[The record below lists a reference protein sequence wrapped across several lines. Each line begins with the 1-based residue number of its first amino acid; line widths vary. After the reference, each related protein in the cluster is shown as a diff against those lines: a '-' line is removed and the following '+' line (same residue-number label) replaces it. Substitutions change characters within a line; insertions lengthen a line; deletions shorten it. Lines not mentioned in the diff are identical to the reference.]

1 MDQIL
6 NDVAGLIVNGLPT
19 FILVII
25 LTVCV
30 KYLYLQPLDKVLAER
45 YKLTEGARKA
55 AEDSLRNADSRVSEY
70 ETALSKARSGIY
82 QDQADFLRKVHAE
95 QSAQVA
101 AARVE
106 SDARISAAKAA
117 IAAEAKAASVSL
129 DAQSDL
135 LATRIADS
143 ILSGRV
149 S

>member
-30 KYLYLQPLDKVLAER
+30 KYLYLQPLDKVLAAR

-55 AEDSLRNADSRVSEY
+55 AEESLRNADSRVSEY
-70 ETALSKARSGIY
+70 EVALSKARSAIY
-82 QDQADFLRKVHAE
+82 QDQADFLRNVHAE

-101 AARVE
+101 SARAE
-106 SDARISAAKAA
+106 SDKRIAAAKAA
-117 IAAEAKAASVSL
+117 ITAEAKTAAEGL
-129 DAQSDL
+129 DAQSDI

>member
-1 MDQIL
+1 MAQIL

-19 FILVII
+19 FILVLI

-55 AEDSLRNADSRVSEY
+55 AEESLRHADSRISEY
-70 ETALSKARSGIY
+70 EAALAKARTAIY
-82 QDQADFLRKVHAE
+82 QDQAEFLRKVHDE

-101 AARVE
+101 AARAV
-106 SDARISAAKAA
+106 SDARIAEAKAA
-117 IAAEAKAASVSL
+117 IAMEARSAREGL
-129 DAQSDL
+129 DAQSDA

-143 ILSGRV
+143 ILTGRI

>member
-6 NDVAGLIVNGLPT
+6 HDVAGLVVSGLPT
-19 FILVII
+19 FILVIL

-30 KYLYLQPLDKVLAER
+30 KYLYLQPLDRVLAER

-55 AEDSLRNADSRVSEY
+55 AEESLRNADSRISEY

-101 AARVE
+101 AARAE
-106 SDARISAAKAA
+106 TEARVAAAKAGVF
-117 IAAEAKAASVSL
+117 AEAKTAREGL
-129 DAQSDL
+129 DSQSDV
-135 LATRIADS
+135 LATQIADS
-143 ILSGRV
+143 ILRGRV

>member
-55 AEDSLRNADSRVSEY
+55 AEESLRNADSRVSEY
-70 ETALSKARSGIY
+70 ETALAKARSGIY

-101 AARVE
+101 AARAE
-106 SDARISAAKAA
+106 SDTRISAAKAA
-117 IAAEAKAASVSL
+117 IAAEAKTASESL
-129 DAQSDL
+129 NAQSDI

>member
-1 MDQIL
+1 MAQIL

-19 FILVII
+19 FILVLI

-30 KYLYLQPLDKVLAER
+30 KYLYLRPLDKVLAER

-55 AEDSLRNADSRVSEY
+55 AEESLRNADSRISEY
-70 ETALSKARSGIY
+70 EAALAKARTGIY
-82 QDQADFLRKVHAE
+82 QDQAEFLRKVHDE

-101 AARVE
+101 AARAV
-106 SDARISAAKAA
+106 SDARIAEAKAA
-117 IAAEAKAASVSL
+117 IALEAKSAREGL
-129 DAQSDL
+129 DAQSDA

-143 ILSGRV
+143 ILTGRI